1 MTSLSKCTIGGF
13 QSRTGNAR
21 NAGPFSLELAS
32 GILFVTIIYF
42 PVLIWLFQQWGANRL
57 YSHGY
62 LVVPISAFLAWRRRH
77 EFGKLSKRPTNIGL
91 FVLVCA
97 VLLQLAAAFFDA
109 KSFGAYSLI
118 GVVAGVVLYLWGWG
132 TFWLVAFPIG
142 FLVFMIPMYSMV
154 INPINF
160 ALKLYVSVAAAW
172 VIDLIGIPIWRE
184 GVMLH
189 MSDADLLVADPCS
202 GIRSLVALLALGAV
216 FAHLSE
222 GRMSKRIILFAL
234 TVPLALISNLVRV
247 ILLCLGAEFMGVDV
261 TVEGPFHT
269 GTGLVVFI
277 VAFVG
282 LVLCE
287 RVLRWV
293 LREDASG

>member
-1 MTSLSKCTIGGF
+1 MCIRDS
-13 QSRTGNAR
+13 
-21 NAGPFSLELAS
+21 
-32 GILFVTIIYF
+32 
-42 PVLIWLFQQWGANRL
+42 
-57 YSHGY
+57 GY

>member
-1 MTSLSKCTIGGF
+1 MSVQT
-13 QSRTGNAR
+13 NANSAR
-21 NAGPFSLELAS
+21 GKYRIWPLLVGAALLLAV
-32 GILFVTIIYF
+32 IYYPIFV
-42 PVLIWLFQQWGANRL
+42 WLVGQWEANKL

-62 LVVPISAFLAWRRRH
+62 LIVPISVFLVWRRRR
-77 EFGKLSKRPTNIGL
+77 EFAKSCDRPANIGL
-91 FVLVCA
+91 AVLICS
-97 VLLQLAAAFFDA
+97 VLLQLASAFLDA

-118 GVVAGVVLYLWGWG
+118 GLVAGVVLYLWGWRML
-132 TFWLVAFPIG
+132 WLLAFPIG
-142 FLVFMIPMYSMV
+142 FLIFMIPMYSMV

-172 VIDLIGIPIWRE
+172 VVDLVGIPIWRE

-222 GRMSKRIILFAL
+222 GRMSKRIVLFAL
-234 TVPLALISNLVRV
+234 TVPLALLSNLVRV

-261 TVEGPFHT
+261 TIEGPFHT

-282 LVLCE
+282 LVCGE